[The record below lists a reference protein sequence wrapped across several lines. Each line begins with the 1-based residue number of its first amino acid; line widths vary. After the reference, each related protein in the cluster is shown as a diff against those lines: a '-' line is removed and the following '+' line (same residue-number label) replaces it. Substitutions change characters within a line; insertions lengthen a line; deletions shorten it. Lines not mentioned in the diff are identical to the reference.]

1 MSLSDF
7 HELQFRAPRNNQ
19 PRSFS
24 RLSTA
29 AYGKDNI
36 FLFRQMLDSAPLL
49 ERISET
55 LVKNKLVLLD
65 VIGG

>member
-1 MSLSDF
+1 
-7 HELQFRAPRNNQ
+7 
-19 PRSFS
+19 
-24 RLSTA
+24 
-29 AYGKDNI
+29 
-36 FLFRQMLDSAPLL
+36 LDSAPLL